1 MCSFSV
7 FVTFVA
13 HRNSAHFLQISMNQ
27 TNSVFL
33 ITLGI
38 AIMGFLIK
46 KFDFVTENDGK
57 SISKFLMHTTF
68 PALMIVSTL
77 RIKFEPT
84 LFLIPLICI
93 ALGVTMTIVGWVW
106 FAKYP
111 NPIRGVLTMACG
123 GLNVGLFAFPIIEG
137 IWGREG
143 LVYVAMFDIGNTII
157 TFGLVYSVGSY
168 FAAKGEGA
176 VGFGRVFK
184 KIMQLPP
191 LHGMAI
197 GLIINGLKIE
207 LPEVAYNFLDVLA
220 KANKPLV
227 LLLMGIYMSFALER
241 SQVWAVVKVLT
252 IRYVCGIIA
261 VLLLLIFIPVPSLF
275 RNVLIVCVILPI
287 GMTILPF
294 ADELHYD
301 SRIAGV
307 LVNMSLLISFLLM
320 WGLVVGLKLV

>member
-1 MCSFSV
+1 
-7 FVTFVA
+7 
-13 HRNSAHFLQISMNQ
+13 MNQ
-27 TNSVFL
+27 TNSVFF

-38 AIMGFLIK
+38 ATMGFLIK
-46 KFDFVTENDGK
+46 KFDFVTEKDGK

-68 PALMIVSTL
+68 PALMIVSTI
-77 RIKFEPT
+77 RIDFKPA
-84 LFLIPLICI
+84 LFFSPLLCI
-93 ALGVTMTIVGWVW
+93 ALGVIMTLIGWFW

-111 NPIRGVLTMACG
+111 DRIRGMLTMACG

-168 FAAKGEGA
+168 FAVKEEGA
-176 VGFGRVFK
+176 SVEFK
-184 KIMQLPP
+184 KVLRKVLQLPP
-191 LHGMAI
+191 LQAMFI
-197 GLIINGLKIE
+197 GLTINALDIE
-207 LPEVAYNFLDVLA
+207 LPTVAYDFLDVLA

-227 LLLMGIYMSFALER
+227 LLLMGIYMSFALEK
-241 SQVWAVVKVLT
+241 SQVWAVAKVLA
-252 IRYVCGIIA
+252 IRYGCGLLA
-261 VLLLLIFIPVPSLF
+261 VVLLYTFVPEPSMF

-294 ADELHYD
+294 ADELNYD

-307 LVNMSLLISFLLM
+307 LVNVSLIISFLLM
-320 WGLVVGLKLV
+320 WGLVVGLNLA

>member
-1 MCSFSV
+1 
-7 FVTFVA
+7 
-13 HRNSAHFLQISMNQ
+13 MNQ

-38 AIMGFLIK
+38 ATMGFLIK
-46 KFDFVTENDGK
+46 KFDFITEKDGK
-57 SISKFLMHTTF
+57 AISKFLMHTTF
-68 PALMIVSTL
+68 PALMIISTL
-77 RIKFEPT
+77 RIDFEPT

-93 ALGVTMTIVGWVW
+93 VLGGVMTLVGWFW
-106 FAKYP
+106 FANHSDKM
-111 NPIRGVLTMACG
+111 RGVLTMACG

-168 FAAKGEGA
+168 FAAKGEGS
-176 VGFGRVFK
+176 VSYK
-184 KIMQLPP
+184 KVLKKVIQLPP
-191 LHGMAI
+191 LQAMVI
-197 GLIINGLKIE
+197 GLSINALDIE
-207 LPEVAYNFLDVLA
+207 LPAVAFEFLDVLA

-227 LLLMGIYMSFALER
+227 LLLMGIYMSFSLER

-252 IRYVCGIIA
+252 IRYVFGIIG
-261 VLLLLIFIPVPSLF
+261 VILLYTFIPEPTLA

-294 ADELHYD
+294 ADELNYD

-307 LVNMSLLISFLLM
+307 LVNISLLISFLLM
-320 WGLVVGLKLV
+320 WGLVVGLKLA